1 MKQLNKIVFLR
12 VLIGI
17 YMLLF
22 IWSVI
27 NPKDYQIWF
36 LEVIPCVIGLLILWR
51 TYAIIQFSTTT
62 YIWCFIAAGFMTV
75 GAHYSYAE
83 VPLFDWIKEAF
94 ELQRN
99 NYDKLGHFV
108 QGIVPVL
115 IMQELMVKRLRL
127 SSLFWINL
135 ISLFTSIAISAIY
148 EVLEWLSILGE
159 PGTAELFLGAQ
170 GYFWDAQS
178 DMFFAG
184 LGALSTIIF
193 LKRTRRMIQVNV
205 LFD

>member
-1 MKQLNKIVFLR
+1 M
-12 VLIGI
+12 

-36 LEVIPCVIGLLILWR
+36 FEAIPCVIGLIILWK
-51 TYAIIQFSTTT
+51 TYSVTQFSTTA
-62 YIWCFIAAGFMTV
+62 YVWCFIAATLMTI
-75 GAHYSYAE
+75 GSHYTYAE
-83 VPLFDWIKEAF
+83 VPLFNWIKESF
-94 ELQRN
+94 DLQRN

-127 SSLFWINL
+127 FNLFWINL

-148 EVLEWLSILGE
+148 EIVEWGTVYWE

-178 DMFFAG
+178 DMFFAS
-184 LGALSTIIF
+184 LGAFSAIIF
-193 LKRTRRMIQVNV
+193 LKRVREMIQINA
-205 LFD
+205 LSD